1 MVEKYK
7 ITKKG
12 EVYEMLKDKRN
23 FQYMSETLLRRL
35 INEMKIV
42 RFTQK
47 TLLLKQDTENHF
59 IYIIIRGK
67 VTVYLD
73 KKPLYTLRRTGDVF
87 GELSF
92 ATKSPSTASIVAE
105 EGLGVMAISFNYL
118 KKLNDVEFGLW
129 LCHVL
134 GEKLVRT
141 SKLKTIRSIENIDE
155 LEGATPAKTKS
166 KKAPAAAATA
176 DAASEKVEADIVIDD
191 VLGSEESDDVEIED
205 VTEGDESGDVE
216 IEDVTEGDES
226 GDVEIED
233 VTEGDEAGDVEIEE
247 VTESDEAGEADE
259 ETEAVAQT
267 ESAADDDDDDGEYID
282 MNFEP

>member
-12 EVYEMLKDKRN
+12 EVYELLKDKRN
-23 FQYMSETLLRRL
+23 FQYMSESLLRRL
-35 INEMKIV
+35 INEMKVV

-47 TLLLKQDTENHF
+47 TLLLKQETENRF

-92 ATKSPSTASIVAE
+92 ATKSPSSASVVAE

-141 SKLKTIRSIENIDE
+141 SKLKTIRTTENIDE
-155 LEGATPAKTKS
+155 LEADPPAKTKS
-166 KKAPAAAATA
+166 KKAKPATAETAAGTSAAAG
-176 DAASEKVEADIVIDD
+176 EEGEAEVDE
-191 VLGSEESDDVEIED
+191 GGDVEIED
-205 VTEGDESGDVE
+205 VLGNDEGGDVE
-216 IEDVTEGDES
+216 IEDVTGNDEDS
-226 GDVEIED
+226 EESVAEAPVE
-233 VTEGDEAGDVEIEE
+233 VST
-247 VTESDEAGEADE
+247 
-259 ETEAVAQT
+259 QT
-267 ESAADDDDDDGEYID
+267 ESAASDDDDGEYID

>member
-12 EVYEMLKDKRN
+12 EVYELLKDKRN
-23 FQYMSETLLRRL
+23 FQYMSERLLRRL
-35 INEMKIV
+35 IQEMKIV
-42 RFTQK
+42 RFTKK
-47 TLLLKQDTENHF
+47 TLLIKQDTQNRF

-67 VTVYLD
+67 VTVYLN

-92 ATKSPSTASIVAE
+92 ATKSPSTASVVAE

-141 SKLKTIRSIENIDE
+141 SKLKTIRTTENIDE
-155 LEGATPAKTKS
+155 LEAEAPAKTDS
-166 KKAPAAAATA
+166 KPSATA
-176 DAASEKVEADIVIDD
+176 SPGLTETANAAGEEVEADGTADEDIVIED
-191 VLGSEESDDVEIED
+191 VLGS
-205 VTEGDESGDVE
+205 DESGDVE
-216 IEDVTEGDES
+216 IEDVTTGDESEDVEIEDVTAGDES
-226 GDVEIED
+226 GEAEIED
-233 VTEGDEAGDVEIEE
+233 VTEGDEAGEAVEE
-247 VTESDEAGEADE
+247 VT
-259 ETEAVAQT
+259 QT